1 MWGAIQHVSTG
12 LALVAF
18 LGAAAVVAYRAKLKH
33 RLRIIN
39 TVPRQRRAEV
49 ITKELN
55 AFGVDAKNLTANQ
68 QYNLAK
74 SELNLRARRFSLYTV
89 IAVVAIGVF
98 GAIAIF
104 AILLTGAALPTSM
117 LVRNAFSQTQR
128 IKVMPP
134 SLGGNE
140 VLTLDNVATL
150 RLFMPHSTSMITLI
164 LDIVPVKLPDQ
175 HTDKLSIEG
184 MTFSTSPQGSQ
195 YVFDMVQNRREIS
208 VAGRTFI
215 VTLLEINKLSV
226 PNVAAPIEY
235 VFGISEK

>member
-150 RLFMPHSTSMITLI
+150 RDRAPGGGVRAAVGVRSPAGSA
-164 LDIVPVKLPDQ
+164 
-175 HTDKLSIEG
+175 G
-184 MTFSTSPQGSQ
+184 FSQAAAAGS
-195 YVFDMVQNRREIS
+195 VTKGGSSRNGAMVSS
-208 VAGRTFI
+208 VM
-215 VTLLEINKLSV
+215 
-226 PNVAAPIEY
+226 
-235 VFGISEK
+235 